1 MGNTEGERS
10 GREGLRIVVN
20 VKMREDMNEW
30 YSRFEIISGLGAE
43 VAEVVVEE
51 VKQKDSMFR
60 DNGFELHDEIF

>member
-60 DNGFELHDEIF
+60 DNGFELHDGIF